1 MKEKTFEESL
11 NNLKNAADK
20 IKDDKTSIAEALKQ
34 FEIGMRE
41 YKYCNEVLK
50 NATQKIEVYEKEVEE
65 NDG

>member
-34 FEIGMRE
+34 FEIGMSE

>member
-20 IKDDKTSIAEALKQ
+20 IKNEETSIAEALKQ
-34 FEIGMRE
+34 FEIGMME
-41 YKYCNEVLK
+41 YKYCNEILK